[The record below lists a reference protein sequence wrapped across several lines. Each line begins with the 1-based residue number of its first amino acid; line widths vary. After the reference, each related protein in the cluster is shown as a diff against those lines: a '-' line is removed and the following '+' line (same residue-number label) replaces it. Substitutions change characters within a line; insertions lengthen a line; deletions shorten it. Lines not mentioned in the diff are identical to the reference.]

1 MTPSAQFV
9 PAYAL
14 TINGI
19 PIPNLL
25 KSSISGITFESGMDA
40 ANRVEISVAN
50 PALEWLQNHINGLGF
65 LPVPTGL
72 LAPPLPGAALA
83 PAGLL
88 DMNNTLAL
96 SLSYAG
102 QPLVPMFEGGV
113 TGLEANMP
121 AGGMPTLNIT
131 ALDRLNRL
139 AQGSYGRGFG
149 PLPDALIAAILSAE
163 NLIDPSIDP
172 TLAAHSPVIA

>member
-25 KSSISGITFESGMDA
+25 KSSISSITFESGMDA
-40 ANRVEISVAN
+40 ANRVEITLAN

-65 LPVPTGL
+65 APVPTGI
-72 LAPPLPGAALA
+72 LAPPLPVASLP

-88 DMNNTLAL
+88 DMNNTVAL
-96 SLSYAG
+96 SLGYAG
-102 QPLVPMFEGGV
+102 QPLPQVFEG
-113 TGLEANMP
+113 E
-121 AGGMPTLNIT
+121 
-131 ALDRLNRL
+131 
-139 AQGSYGRGFG
+139 
-149 PLPDALIAAILSAE
+149 
-163 NLIDPSIDP
+163 
-172 TLAAHSPVIA
+172 

>member
-1 MTPSAQFV
+1 MTLSAQFV

-25 KSSISGITFESGMDA
+25 KSSISSITFESGMDA
-40 ANRVEISVAN
+40 ANRVEITVAN

-65 LPVPTGL
+65 LPVPSGIP
-72 LAPPLPGAALA
+72 APPIPVAIAP

-88 DMNNTLAL
+88 DMDNTLAL
-96 SLSYAG
+96 SLGYAD
-102 QPLVPMFEGGV
+102 QPLVPVFEGEI

-121 AGGMPTLNIT
+121 AGGMPILSIT
-131 ALDRLNRL
+131 ALDRLNL
-139 AQGSYGRGFG
+139 SQNTVVAFTSDCGQQMGSHG
-149 PLPDALIAAILSAE
+149 
-163 NLIDPSIDP
+163 IDGDGV
-172 TLAAHSPVIA
+172 AF